1 MMTLSSLLDKL
12 NFAAPGGRWQL
23 VELGD
28 LWLVPRFVY
37 HDLQDNFAAAWIRQN
52 AIVQTQSPAALA
64 AEVIYEH
71 IKELN
76 IDDQPWRIIDICS
89 GSGRLASHIESS
101 INSKRRTAKR
111 QPIPFQ
117 LSDLQPN
124 AQLDAWMYQA
134 SLSKNLTFIPQ
145 AVDPARPPFA
155 AISSTTRGDK
165 EAALR
170 QGYESNG
177 TQVYRLMSSFHRF
190 DDNKAVAILR
200 STLQTADAFTIIE
213 LQERRIFSFIFVV
226 LENCM
231 CFLFSVF
238 WFRGDVI
245 HLFFTYVV
253 PVLPVLQRLDR
264 IVSCIRTRSNEETI
278 VLLERAAGHTRR
290 QYSSL
295 QGIES
300 VIVNDW
306 KITQRRRLHTWP
318 IGYMTIVTG
327 HKSPRQ

>member
-1 MMTLSSLLDKL
+1 MPKGRKKRFFTKLSQATCLQRMMTLSSLLDKL

-52 AIVQTQSPAALA
+52 AIAQTQSPAALA
-64 AEVIYEH
+64 AEVIYDH
-71 IKELN
+71 IQELS
-76 IDDQPWRIIDICS
+76 IDEKPWRIIDICS
-89 GSGRLASHIESS
+89 GSGRLASYIESS
-101 INSKRRTAKR
+101 INTRRRAEKRR
-111 QPIPFQ
+111 PIPFQ

-165 EAALR
+165 EAALQ

-190 DDNKAVAILR
+190 DDNKAVEILQR
-200 STLQTADAFTIIE
+200 TADF
-213 LQERRIFSFIFVV
+213 
-226 LENCM
+226 
-231 CFLFSVF
+231 
-238 WFRGDVI
+238 
-245 HLFFTYVV
+245 
-253 PVLPVLQRLDR
+253 
-264 IVSCIRTRSNEETI
+264 
-278 VLLERAAGHTRR
+278 
-290 QYSSL
+290 
-295 QGIES
+295 
-300 VIVNDW
+300 
-306 KITQRRRLHTWP
+306 
-318 IGYMTIVTG
+318 
-327 HKSPRQ
+327 